1 MPLYKWTFGEWMVWG
16 ARQRGV
22 DETSSSPSH
31 KLWFDPNQAA
41 QRSAHRSSVESLGAC
56 LASDTAAGFQQFAFC
71 FFFFVCE
78 FLDEIRDGLTAD
90 GGQESG
96 VF

>member
-31 KLWFDPNQAA
+31 KLWLYLNQAA
-41 QRSAHRSSVESLGAC
+41 QGSSHGSSEESLGV
-56 LASDTAAGFQQFAFC
+56 SF
-71 FFFFVCE
+71 
-78 FLDEIRDGLTAD
+78 
-90 GGQESG
+90 
-96 VF
+96 